1 MSAFH
6 FQAQTVEKAKEAC
19 QLSFKEGSQKLPQDT
34 FIYISL
40 ARIHSQDF
48 IQFPGSLGGAVFS
61 LYSHEYCWKSETP
74 CPGKKREVGQPTI
87 FAKLL
92 SPQSSASA
100 SSQTLLPLESP
111 RLTAMHISPS
121 SSHVTLDQGLTFWP
135 LLFVVVFFFTLSWV
149 YRGISYTRLFQVH
162 RSVSSDTLPSHEVTT
177 MVVVEY
183 GTLPSPQAVPLTAL
197 IASPSSHLPGNT
209 ELIFVPM
216 VLLFPERHVS
226 GINQYVAFCVWLL
239 SLSKC
244 FWESSVLLWV

>member
-135 LLFVVVFFFTLSWV
+135 LLFVVFFFFYFKLGFSRHKLHSSFSGAQVCEFRYITQSWGHHHGGG
-149 YRGISYTRLFQVH
+149 GIWNITI
-162 RSVSSDTLPSHEVTT
+162 T
-177 MVVVEY
+177 
-183 GTLPSPQAVPLTAL
+183 
-197 IASPSSHLPGNT
+197 PSSSSHCLDSKPLLPPPWQHWVDFCPHGFAFSRTSCKWNQS
-209 ELIFVPM
+209 ICS
-216 VLLFPERHVS
+216 LLCL
-226 GINQYVAFCVWLL
+226 A
-239 SLSKC
+239 SLT
-244 FWESSVLLWV
+244 